1 MSTRTSA
8 RGTAGRRRLTPWP
21 WLGSVRVRAAAVSLL
36 IVGLVFLL
44 GWLGV
49 VAVLRGSLYTSATA
63 TAEAEAFD
71 LTSQIAARPRLPVHL
86 PVWAEDMAAQLIGP
100 QGVVVASSRN
110 IAGQGPMVDLTPR
123 PGVEATRV
131 GVVLHVRRFTH
142 VDLDLD
148 SRFVVAAVGVHSAG
162 LVGTVLV
169 ADSLGAAD
177 HALELITLVLG
188 IALPALAFL
197 VGFLVWALT
206 GWSLRPVEAIR
217 SQVAGLSA
225 MDLHRRVPE
234 PPVEDEI
241 GRLARTM
248 NAMLGRLELS
258 SDRQRQLVADV
269 SHELRNPLASLRAQ
283 LEVALKHPGDNTDA
297 LLRGSV
303 DEVDRLSQLVDEL
316 LTLARLDEG
325 VLSLHLGHVDLDDLA
340 LLHADRLRAR
350 GRVEVSVAGVGAARV
365 LGDEAHLT
373 RVVANLADNAE
384 RQAVRRVAFAVSS
397 HGDRVRLSV
406 TDDGP
411 GIPPRDRER
420 VFERFVRL
428 DSARTHEGTGA
439 GLGLAIV
446 RGIVQAHGGTVWVED
461 GAPGASFVVDLPLVG
476 TDEAPTER
484 SGPPVGAT
492 TARRVRAH

>member
-1 MSTRTSA
+1 
-8 RGTAGRRRLTPWP
+8 
-21 WLGSVRVRAAAVSLL
+21 L

-49 VAVLRGSLYTSATA
+49 IAVLRGSLYTSATS

-71 LTSQIAARPRLPVHL
+71 ITAQVAARARPPLHL
-86 PVWAEDMAAQLIGP
+86 PVSAEDMAAQLIGP
-100 QGVVVASSRN
+100 GGKVLASSRN
-110 IAGQGPMVDLTPR
+110 IAGQGPMVDLAPR

-148 SRFVVAAVGVHSAG
+148 TRFVVAAVGFQGARSS
-162 LVGTVLV
+162 GTVLV

-177 HALELITLVLG
+177 HALELVALVLG

-225 MDLHRRVPE
+225 LDLHRRVPE
-234 PPVEDEI
+234 PPIEDEI

-258 SDRQRQLVADV
+258 TDRQRQLVADV

-283 LEVALKHPGDNTDA
+283 LEVALTHPGGNTRA
-297 LLRGSV
+297 LLRGSI
-303 DEVDRLSQLVDEL
+303 DEVDRLSEMVDEL

-325 VLSLHLGHVDLDDLA
+325 VLSLQLAYVDLDDLA
-340 LLHADRLRAR
+340 LIHADRLRAN
-350 GRVEVSVAGVGAARV
+350 GRTEVSVAGVGAARV

-384 RQAVRRVAFAVSS
+384 RHAVRRVEFAVSRQ
-397 HGDRVRLSV
+397 DDWVRLSV

-411 GIPPRDRER
+411 GVPAAERER
-420 VFERFVRL
+420 IFERFVRL

-446 RGIVQAHGGTVWVED
+446 RGIVEAHGGTVWVED
-461 GAPGASFVVDLPLVG
+461 GAPGARFVVQLPLVG
-476 TDEAPTER
+476 TAETATER
-484 SGPPVGAT
+484 RPVGTVAP
-492 TARRVRAH
+492 RRVRAH

>member
-1 MSTRTSA
+1 
-8 RGTAGRRRLTPWP
+8 L
-21 WLGSVRVRAAAVSLL
+21 V
-36 IVGLVFLL
+36 VGLVFLL

-49 VAVLRGSLYTSATA
+49 VAVLRGSLYTSATS

-71 LTSQIAARPRLPVHL
+71 LTSQIAARARPPLHL
-86 PVWAEDMAAQLIGP
+86 PVSAEDMAAQLIGP
-100 QGVVVASSRN
+100 GGKVLASSRN

-123 PGVEATRV
+123 PGVEATQV

-148 SRFVVAAVGVHSAG
+148 SRFAVAAVGFQTPGSS
-162 LVGTVLV
+162 GTVLV

-177 HALELITLVLG
+177 HALELVTLVLG

-197 VGFLVWALT
+197 VGLLVWALT

-225 MDLHRRVPE
+225 LDLHRRVPE

-258 SDRQRQLVADV
+258 TDRQRQLVADV

-283 LEVALKHPGDNTDA
+283 LEVALTHPGGNTGA
-297 LLRGSV
+297 LLRGSI

-325 VLSLHLGHVDLDDLA
+325 VLSLHLGYVDLDDLA
-340 LLHADRLRAR
+340 LLHAERLRAN

-384 RQAVRRVAFAVSS
+384 RHAVQRVAFAVSS
-397 HGDRVRLSV
+397 QGDQVRLTV

-411 GIPPRDRER
+411 GIPQRDRER

-428 DSARTHEGTGA
+428 DSARTYEGTGA

-446 RGIVQAHGGTVWVED
+446 RGIVEAHGGTVWVED
-461 GAPGASFVVDLPLVG
+461 GAPGARFVVQLPRVATAG
-476 TDEAPTER
+476 SATESSR
-484 SGPPVGAT
+484 PPIVAT
-492 TARRVRAH
+492 SARRARNH

>member
-1 MSTRTSA
+1 MSSKTSPY
-8 RGTAGRRRLTPWP
+8 RSRPWC
-21 WLGSVRVRAAAVSLL
+21 WLGSVRTRAAAVSLL
-36 IVGLVFLL
+36 IVGIVFLL

-49 VAVLRGSLYTSATA
+49 ITVLRGSLYSSATS

-71 LTSQIAARPRLPVHL
+71 LTSQVAARESAPVHL
-86 PVWAEDMAAQLIGP
+86 PVSAEDMAAQVIGP
-100 QGVVVASSRN
+100 GDNVVASSRN
-110 IAGQGPMVDLTPR
+110 IAGQGPMVDLRPG

-148 SRFVVAAVGVHSAG
+148 SRFVVAAVGFQGVALS
-162 LVGTVLV
+162 GTVLV

-177 HALELITLVLG
+177 HALELVTVVLG

-225 MDLHRRVPE
+225 LDLHRRVPE
-234 PPVEDEI
+234 PAVEDEI

-248 NAMLGRLELS
+248 NAMLGRLEVS
-258 SDRQRQLVADV
+258 TDRQRQLVADV

-283 LEVALKHPGDNTDA
+283 LEVAVTHPGGNTA
-297 LLRGSV
+297 SLLHGSIA
-303 DEVDRLSQLVDEL
+303 EVDRLSQLVDEL

-325 VLSLHLGHVDLDDLA
+325 VLSLHLGYVDLDDLA
-340 LLHADRLRAR
+340 LFHADRLRAN
-350 GRVEVSVAGVGAARV
+350 GKVEVSVSGVSAARV

-373 RVVANLADNAE
+373 ASSPTWPTTPNATP
-384 RQAVRRVAFAVSS
+384 ARRVEFSVSRRDE
-397 HGDRVRLSV
+397 GVCLSV

-411 GIPPRDRER
+411 GIPAGDRQR
-420 VFERFVRL
+420 IFERFVRL
-428 DSARTHEGTGA
+428 DTARTHQGTGA

-446 RGIVQAHGGTVWVED
+446 RGIVEAHGGQVRVED
-461 GAPGASFVVDLPLVG
+461 AAPGTRFVVQLPRVADQAPSENAGAPLGAGSPPIRMAG
-476 TDEAPTER
+476 THPSPTR
-484 SGPPVGAT
+484 
-492 TARRVRAH
+492 